1 MFYHFVNQIHG
12 KHKSL
17 LSKITK
23 LTDCKIVDLSLLA
36 AGRCHHCS
44 IFRYF
49 NVRYPAVSSTGHEPG
64 LMQLV
69 NYYRG
74 ADKLCRK
81 ASLVK

>member
-1 MFYHFVNQIHG
+1 MVFI
-12 KHKSL
+12 
-17 LSKITK
+17 
-23 LTDCKIVDLSLLA
+23 A
-36 AGRCHHCS
+36 AGHCRQCS

-49 NVRYPAVSSTGHEPG
+49 NVKYPAVSSTGHEPG

-81 ASLVK
+81 ASLVKYAAYLNISDERHAYSDLLYNLN